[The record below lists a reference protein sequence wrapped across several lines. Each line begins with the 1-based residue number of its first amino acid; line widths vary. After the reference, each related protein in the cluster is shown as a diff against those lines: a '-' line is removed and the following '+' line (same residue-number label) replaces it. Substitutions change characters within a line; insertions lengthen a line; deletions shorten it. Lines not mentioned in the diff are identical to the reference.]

1 MVFRGWRYLGEL
13 DGDHDTKKRTDAR
26 VFLETRLAWAERS
39 GTISSIGGNR
49 AREDGRYQRSHKS
62 PKSGNE
68 MHVEWGDTKMGN
80 AGWRVRKTA
89 STMLQGLYLTGT
101 EPHHKLTAVS

>member
-1 MVFRGWRYLGEL
+1 
-13 DGDHDTKKRTDAR
+13 
-26 VFLETRLAWAERS
+26 
-39 GTISSIGGNR
+39 
-49 AREDGRYQRSHKS
+49 
-62 PKSGNE
+62 

-101 EPHHKLTAVS
+101 EPHHKQTAVS